1 MNNKKLYRKTYNKR
15 ETEQRVAKQRYI
27 EHMYKTL
34 VKQAEHFGIENR
46 LIQCL
51 EETGELQQAI
61 CKCIRTQKED
71 STCAVSKEQA
81 IEMLEE
87 EIADT
92 EICIEQIKHLLS
104 LNKTKIEAI
113 KQVKLKRTQER
124 MEEHGRT

>member
-1 MNNKKLYRKTYNKR
+1 
-15 ETEQRVAKQRYI
+15 
-27 EHMYKTL
+27 MYKTL
-34 VKQAEHFGIENR
+34 IKQAEHFGIENR

-51 EETGELQQAI
+51 EETGGLQQAI

-92 EICIEQIKHLLS
+92 EICLEQIKHLLS
-104 LNKTKIEAI
+104 LNKTKIETI
-113 KQVKLKRTQER
+113 KEVKLKRTQER
-124 MEEHGRT
+124 MEEHGRTEHCV